1 MTAKDFKAYTTTGG
15 INGQVYASE
24 SYDVQSDSGAV
35 TMVNGQSRLTRMTSG
50 SCSMT
55 SFVVGPGKVVP
66 HDQNTA
72 PDET

>member
-35 TMVNGQSRLTRMTSG
+35 TMVNGKFLDPAHVQQVLNDSII
-50 SCSMT
+50 
-55 SFVVGPGKVVP
+55 VGPGKVVP